1 MKAGDLVEFTPI
13 VSAWGRVG
21 LITDIRLTEAGVGQ
35 ITVSTKISPQC
46 TIPWINRSM
55 YIEKVIS
62 EKR

>member
-1 MKAGDLVEFTPI
+1 MKAGDLVKFTPI

-21 LITDIRLTEAGVGQ
+21 LVTDIRLTPAGVGQ
-35 ITVSTKISPQC
+35 ITISTKTAPCC

-62 EKR
+62 ENR